1 MSEAASSIPQ
11 EAPKFK
17 RGYVREDG
25 MIFVC
30 YQNGGKEYWV
40 TPEKWRAKQEK
51 ERKYALAYRE
61 ANKER
66 ASATAKKWREQN
78 PERLAA
84 IKKKWRI
91 ENKDRNRKIG
101 SEWRKSN
108 PEKTLEYERRKY
120 AKHKD
125 AILERN
131 RAYRQKNRNKIQSQK
146 REYMRMRRK
155 EHAPYAIQM
164 RLRCRFANAM
174 KRKGWSKD
182 SPMQSIV
189 GCLWEE
195 LKAHIESQF
204 QEGQSW
210 ENKHLWH
217 IDHII
222 PCATASTEEEMK
234 KLFHF
239 TNLRPL
245 WIEDNLKKGA
255 KITVPS
261 HSE

>member
-1 MSEAASSIPQ
+1 MPEADLSVSETR
-11 EAPKFK
+11 PKFK
-17 RGYVREDG
+17 RGYIREDG

-40 TPEKWRAKQEK
+40 TPEKWEANNDGR
-51 ERKYALAYRE
+51 RKYALAYRE
-61 ANKER
+61 ANKEKMA
-66 ASATAKKWREQN
+66 ASAKKWREEH
-78 PERLAA
+78 PEQLAA
-84 IKKKWRI
+84 IKKKWRE
-91 ENKDRNRKIG
+91 ENKDRSSAVASI
-101 SEWRKSN
+101 WRKAN
-108 PEKTLEYERRKY
+108 PEKVLQYERRKY
-120 AKHKD
+120 EKNKE

-131 RAYRQKNRNKIQSQK
+131 REYRKRNKDKIQSQK
-146 REYMRMRRK
+146 REYIKKRRL

-164 RLRCRFANAM
+164 RIRARFANAI
-174 KRKGWSKD
+174 KRGGWGKD
-182 SPMQSIV
+182 VPMQSIV
-189 GCLWEE
+189 GCSWEE

-222 PCATASTEEEMK
+222 PCASASTEEEMK
-234 KLFHF
+234 KLFHYS
-239 TNLRPL
+239 NLRPL

-255 KITVPS
+255 KITSPS